1 MDAFFEFIMELI
13 PEALTELFAKRFSS
27 FIKKH
32 VKNTILQK
40 VLFVT
45 GTVLIAAFSIGAAV
59 GVLFLLGFIL
69 FRLFK
74 L

>member
-1 MDAFFEFIMELI
+1 MELI
-13 PEALTELFAKRFSS
+13 PEVLTELFVKRFSN

-45 GTVLIAAFSIGAAV
+45 GTVLIAAFSFGAAV

>member
-1 MDAFFEFIMELI
+1 MELI
-13 PEALTELFAKRFSS
+13 PEALTELFLKRFSS

-32 VKNTILQK
+32 IKNMILQM

-45 GTVLIAAFSIGAAV
+45 GTVLIAAFSIGVAV

-69 FRLFK
+69 FRLIK

>member
-13 PEALTELFAKRFSS
+13 PEALTELFVKRFSN

>member
-13 PEALTELFAKRFSS
+13 PEALTELFVKRFSN

-32 VKNTILQK
+32 VKNTLLQK

>member
-13 PEALTELFAKRFSS
+13 PEVLTELFVKRFSN

-32 VKNTILQK
+32 VKNTLLQK

>member
-13 PEALTELFAKRFSS
+13 PEVLTELFVKRFSN

>member
-13 PEALTELFAKRFSS
+13 PEVLTELFVKRFSS
-27 FIKKH
+27 LIKKH
-32 VKNTILQK
+32 VKSTILQK

>member
-13 PEALTELFAKRFSS
+13 SEALTELFVKRFSS

>member
-1 MDAFFEFIMELI
+1 MDAFFEFIIDLI
-13 PEALTELFAKRFSS
+13 PEALTELFVKRFSS

-32 VKNTILQK
+32 VKNTILQM

-45 GTVLIAAFSIGAAV
+45 GTVLFAAFSIGVAV
-59 GVLFLLGFIL
+59 GVLFLLSFIL
-69 FRLFK
+69 FRLIK

>member
-13 PEALTELFAKRFSS
+13 PEVLTELFVKRFSN

-45 GTVLIAAFSIGAAV
+45 GTVLLAAFSIGAAV